1 MVDPKKL
8 RKLKIEVLKEK
19 KAVLPEELEKLA
31 EKISDSSDRNFIIGL
46 KHIAEKHYTEA
57 IKWLQLSECRD
68 SPLIIALLAFKLADE
83 FLFEE
88 YFNEKSSEDCLKEL
102 GFEISIEI
110 KDKKFSLSAES
121 LKILMKE
128 LN

>member
-1 MVDPKKL
+1 
-8 RKLKIEVLKEK
+8 
-19 KAVLPEELEKLA
+19 
-31 EKISDSSDRNFIIGL
+31 
-46 KHIAEKHYTEA
+46 
-57 IKWLQLSECRD
+57 LSECRD

-88 YFNEKSSEDCLKEL
+88 YINEKSSEDCLKKL